1 VTDDVA
7 IVTSRLR
14 LRLLAP
20 QDEALYVALYTDAD
34 VMRHIAPPLSTSDA
48 QASFAVALK
57 RTHTKPAKQL
67 FFAIERRADQQTI
80 GICGMMQLDAQKQ
93 RAEVGIMLLPSANGA
108 GLATD
113 ALGALLHHLFVSID
127 VEEIWVEHARDC
139 ERVRNL
145 NDRLGFTRR
154 PLLTPQGEA
163 TDKCIGAVFR
173 KEWLSSYSTPYR
185 GKTYV

>member
-1 VTDDVA
+1 VTDAVVIETA
-7 IVTSRLR
+7 RLR

-80 GICGMMQLDAQKQ
+80 GICGMMQLDVEKK
-93 RAEVGIMLLPSANGA
+93 RAEVGMMLVPGTQGLKLGKEGLSALVKFVFSNFSVSE
-108 GLATD
+108 
-113 ALGALLHHLFVSID
+113 LFVQYAGDSASSAGIARS
-127 VEEIWVEHARDC
+127 VGFQEQLNSSKRQTTSLMREETMTR
-139 ERVRNL
+139 ERWMQ
-145 NDRLGFTRR
+145 F
-154 PLLTPQGEA
+154 
-163 TDKCIGAVFR
+163 
-173 KEWLSSYSTPYR
+173 ST
-185 GKTYV
+185 